1 MEPPAPDFS
10 NHWKGVH
17 NMKPNQTR
25 DLIFSILYHHHRHLK
40 PDQLRFLESCY
51 TYTQTPARPR
61 QLSRSITWHITDETR
76 RLPTARQ
83 RKLDAIVEDLRRRGL
98 SIKPAPK
105 V

>member
-1 MEPPAPDFS
+1 
-10 NHWKGVH
+10 
-17 NMKPNQTR
+17 MKPTQTR

-40 PDQLRFLESCY
+40 PDQLRFLEACY

-76 RLPTARQ
+76 RLSTTRQ
-83 RKLDAIVEDLRRRGL
+83 RKLDAIVADLQRRG
-98 SIKPAPK
+98 ITIQHAPQ